1 MNENQPTHGSEAS
14 GAEPG
19 SAWTQPPATHGTT
32 TPAAH
37 SPETSA
43 AQPASPAPVE
53 AGAVARD
60 ETPARD
66 TTEIPGGDA
75 APAQPQSPWQQPA
88 GPTTTW
94 PTHTAPQA
102 PPPSPYAS
110 PAAGSY
116 PPPTTGQPGYGQQYS
131 QPTTGQP
138 GYGQPG
144 YSQSAYGQPGY
155 PPAGAPSTGQ
165 APPWATNTTVQPRK
179 PSRAGRIIG
188 VGLAVA
194 LLSGGFGVAGGY
206 VGSALQDNGGTS
218 ITKVFD
224 SAPVVDRSSLAEIA
238 AKVQPSVVHITTDS
252 GEGSG
257 IVMTA
262 DGYVLT
268 NNHVIA
274 GARGNSVTVG
284 FSNGKKFKATVV
296 GTDPRTDVA
305 VIKVQNVT
313 DLTAA
318 EFADSDGVRVGDTV
332 LAIGSPLGL
341 EGSVSAGIVSAL
353 HRTISVGG
361 EQQSPFEQGTGATTI
376 GDALQTDAAINPGN
390 SGGALVNTDG
400 RVVGMNTA
408 IATGNSSVRGNI
420 GVGFAISSNK
430 AKSVADQLMNG
441 GKVSHPYLGVKVTD
455 AETGGAKVTS
465 VETNSPADKAG
476 LKVGDIV
483 TKVGGQTIGGSEGL
497 VAAVQAGAVGQNL
510 QLTVTRG
517 NSDQT
522 LTAVLGEAP

>member
-1 MNENQPTHGSEAS
+1 M
-14 GAEPG
+14 
-19 SAWTQPPATHGTT
+19 
-32 TPAAH
+32 
-37 SPETSA
+37 
-43 AQPASPAPVE
+43 
-53 AGAVARD
+53 
-60 ETPARD
+60 
-66 TTEIPGGDA
+66 GDA